1 MWAKREIGT
10 GFQVAKRST
19 AEKDRSGVLIAG
31 AELH

>member
-1 MWAKREIGT
+1 VLAEGKICT
-10 GFQVAKRST
+10 DLQVAKRST